1 MRRAYKSLIII
12 FIILIS
18 VSAGLV
24 VFKKLSSEKAGPP
37 ARYDNYDTYQEYE
50 KAGQTELLDYLKKGD
65 LKKLDAAGH
74 YFLENEKKVEEKYG
88 FYQPNPW
95 APYCEYLKGNY
106 KGPDIIRMQFN
117 TKEKVIAYLEG
128 PDSFGGKRPFLH
140 IEPERFLDNRI
151 DRVVKAIGIKP
162 GTVGAEIGFGEGYYV
177 FFFSSIAER
186 VYAVDVEMPLVEYL
200 KGRLKARGIKNV
212 MPILATF
219 ENPMLPKNTVDW
231 VFMFDVYHCMSESKL
246 QPSLSIWLAN
256 IRSAMKPGGK
266 IAIIDQPRRHKDS
279 MSEID
284 FPAMEKQMKKI
295 GFRHI
300 ETFEPQPGDPFK
312 CAIFEK

>member
-24 VFKKLSSEKAGPP
+24 VFKKLSSETDGPP

-50 KAGQTELLDYLKKGD
+50 KVGQTELLDYLKTGD

-106 KGPDIIRMQFN
+106 KGPDIIRAYFG
-117 TKEKVIAYLEG
+117 TKEKIIDYLKNPNEH
-128 PDSFGGKRPFLH
+128 DNPFSH

-151 DRVVKAIGIKP
+151 ERVVKTLDITP
-162 GTVGAEIGFGEGYYV
+162 DSVGAEIGFGKGYYAYY
-177 FFFSSIAER
+177 FASKAKL
-186 VYAVDVEMPLVEYL
+186 VYAVDVEVPLVEYL
-200 KGRLKARGIKNV
+200 KGRIEAHRIKNIIPV
-212 MPILATF
+212 LAEF
-219 ENPMLPKNTVDW
+219 EDPKLPKD
-231 VFMFDVYHCMSESKL
+231 
-246 QPSLSIWLAN
+246 SLF
-256 IRSAMKPGGK
+256 
-266 IAIIDQPRRHKDS
+266 Q
-279 MSEID
+279 
-284 FPAMEKQMKKI
+284 F
-295 GFRHI
+295 
-300 ETFEPQPGDPFK
+300 
-312 CAIFEK
+312 